1 MTQRMTAAE
10 LIAQARGARQGR
22 VRNARRTKIGE
33 LSFDS
38 ELEATWWTR
47 LCLRQRVGQIA
58 DLKRQ
63 VKIPLV
69 GRDGPVLTPTGRPM
83 TYVAD
88 FVWTE
93 DGREVVAD
101 AKGFATETYL
111 LKRAILAAQGISVME
126 LN

>member
-22 VRNARRTKIGE
+22 IRGTKRTQLGDVK
-33 LSFDS
+33 FDS
-38 ELEATWWTR
+38 QLEATWWTR
-47 LCLRQRVGQIA
+47 LCLMQRAGQIT

-69 GRDGPVLTPTGRPM
+69 GRDGPVLTPTGRHM
-83 TYVAD
+83 HYVAD

-101 AKGFATETYL
+101 AKGHKTETYL
-111 LKRAILAAQGISVME
+111 LKKAILAAQGITIRE
-126 LN
+126 FT